1 MRCALRAS
9 TLNGMR
15 RFRKTPSPVLNP
27 GASEFEVNN
36 WLISDFIVERLIP
49 IVGVRPFPLSELELM
64 TAAVC
69 RFAPTHIFEWG
80 THIGTSARVF
90 YETSEFYSLGIEVHS
105 IDLPDDVDRV
115 EHPGHQRGRL
125 VRDTPVQLH
134 QGDGLDTSLALLEQ
148 IGVSARALFFVDG
161 DHSYES
167 VKREL
172 EGILASVKRPVV
184 LLHDTFFQSGD
195 SGYNTGPHR
204 AIRDVLD
211 RAGESY
217 RTLETTTGLPGM
229 ALVFHEKAL
238 ERGR

>member
-1 MRCALRAS
+1 
-9 TLNGMR
+9 
-15 RFRKTPSPVLNP
+15 
-27 GASEFEVNN
+27 
-36 WLISDFIVERLIP
+36 
-49 IVGVRPFPLSELELM
+49 M
-64 TAAVC
+64 TAAAC

-90 YETSEFYSLGIEVHS
+90 YETSEFYGLGIDVHS
-105 IDLPDDVDRV
+105 IDLPDDVDHV
-115 EHPGHQRGRL
+115 EHPGHQRGLL

-134 QGDGLDTSLALLEQ
+134 QGDGLDTSLTLLDE
-148 IGVSARALFFVDG
+148 IGVSAQALFFVDG

-167 VKREL
+167 VRREL

-184 LLHDTFFQSGD
+184 LLHDTFFQSDD

-211 RAGESY
+211 SVGRSY

-229 ALVFHEKAL
+229 TLVFHEKAL